1 MTQLRD
7 KLGIPQIRSTK
18 LSFLIF
24 FLSVFD
30 RLDRATSRALAA
42 SFSFKTF
49 LPPELFR
56 PILQFIRPSDFNY
69 RLCLVSHSFRADVEA
84 HFYRYIA
91 VPEKRLLHFCRTMI
105 ARPDLAR
112 RVQRLAFTGAV
123 DKEPEP
129 GDTDTVAQMMKLLV
143 NLTDLSISQSIH
155 IRQPDKRPWPVD
167 YDDVRILHDCPFK
180 LERLAC
186 VFTWAEP
193 LSKWLATQPQLASFE
208 HGGYPGDNQVRLD
221 TSDATL
227 MGCSYLRISPYILA
241 CYERREKPQPVVLR
255 YDMRFCDAQ
264 EELRA
269 AQSLRDVSRNLKC
282 LTLTRQTLTEYLS
295 TSRIL
300 RAFADKA
307 PNLTCLAIY
316 ENIDYVRISARNIH
330 SHSCASVDQIA
341 HVATDDIVSRREQA
355 DITSHQ
361 GALYETAG
369 VRMGASQLPRSARRR
384 RVHLILVGLLDRLV
398 HGRRDVLV

>member
-1 MTQLRD
+1 
-7 KLGIPQIRSTK
+7 
-18 LSFLIF
+18 
-24 FLSVFD
+24 
-30 RLDRATSRALAA
+30 
-42 SFSFKTF
+42 
-49 LPPELFR
+49 
-56 PILQFIRPSDFNY
+56 
-69 RLCLVSHSFRADVEA
+69 VEA

-123 DKEPEP
+123 HREPEP
-129 GDTDTVAQMMKLLV
+129 GDTDTVAQMMKSLV

-155 IRQPDKRPWPVD
+155 LRQPGERPWPVD
-167 YDDVRILHDCPFK
+167 YDDVRILQDCPFK

-193 LSKWLATQPQLASFE
+193 LSQWLATQPQLASFE
-208 HGGYPGDNQVRLD
+208 HGGYPGDDPVHLG

-241 CYERREKPQPVVLR
+241 CYEEREKPQPVVLR
-255 YDMRFCDAQ
+255 YDMRFSDAQ

-316 ENIDYVRISARNIH
+316 ENIDYVRIISA
-330 SHSCASVDQIA
+330 
-341 HVATDDIVSRREQA
+341 
-355 DITSHQ
+355 
-361 GALYETAG
+361 
-369 VRMGASQLPRSARRR
+369 
-384 RVHLILVGLLDRLV
+384 
-398 HGRRDVLV
+398 